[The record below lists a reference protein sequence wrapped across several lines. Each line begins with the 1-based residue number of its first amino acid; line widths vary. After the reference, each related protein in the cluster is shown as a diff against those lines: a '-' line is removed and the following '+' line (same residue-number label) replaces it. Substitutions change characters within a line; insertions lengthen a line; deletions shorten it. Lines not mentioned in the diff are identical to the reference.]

1 MGLFGDEGGW
11 LSLGHSHAAHALELK
26 EEDEEQ
32 EEQLERYQFE
42 ENRLYVM
49 NQILDNSLSTIKHE
63 TMYYP
68 ARTRQMVLS
77 MSEDTGDSQAVE
89 ELADLLEPLVS

>member
-1 MGLFGDEGGW
+1 MKQTKQLEDEN
-11 LSLGHSHAAHALELK
+11 
-26 EEDEEQ
+26 EEQ

-42 ENRLYVM
+42 TNRLYVM

-68 ARTRQMVLS
+68 ARTRQMVLA
-77 MSEDTGDSQAVE
+77 MSEDTGDSQEVE
-89 ELADLLEPLVS
+89 ELADLLESYRQIYMLLYQQIGRAHV